1 MPPFPKVLAY
11 VWRAYFRM
19 RRRMAG
25 GFAGPNPIG
34 WQDIDAFVRQSGL
47 RLAPWELNL
56 IEAIDDL
63 YLEALSG
70 TKRSPPAPKEKGLIA
85 TAPMHDPQAVK
96 SLLGSIG
103 RRRVVK
109 KKGER
114 PHG

>member
-1 MPPFPKVLAY
+1 MPPFPRPAHYL
-11 VWRAYFRM
+11 WRAYFRL

-47 RLAPWELNL
+47 RLAPWELDV
-56 IEAIDDL
+56 IEALDDL
-63 YLEALSG
+63 YL
-70 TKRSPPAPKEKGLIA
+70 RSVTDAKLAQAPKDMGVIES
-85 TAPMHDPQAVK
+85 APMDDPKAVK

-103 RRRVVK
+103 QRRTR
-109 KKGER
+109 KKGEG

>member
-1 MPPFPKVLAY
+1 
-11 VWRAYFRM
+11 
-19 RRRMAG
+19 MAG

-34 WQDIDAFVRQSGL
+34 WQDIDAFARQSGL
-47 RLAPWELNL
+47 RLAAWELDL
-56 IEAIDDL
+56 IEALDDL

-70 TKRSPPAPKEKGLIA
+70 TKQAPPAPKPKGLIA
-85 TAPMHDPQAVK
+85 TASMHDPQAVK

-103 RRRVVK
+103 RRRVKK